1 MQRSTP
7 TIASLELQSLSDVA
21 IIHLIARREEDEAT
35 ARAAFQAFYERYENY
50 LVAVARKVCR
60 QFPGTA
66 NELFEAVLQNTFMR
80 VFERAS
86 TFDTQKV
93 RASQQVAG
101 IKAWLGR
108 IADNEHK
115 ALLKQLVPRTQLSI
129 VEDLA
134 IYEADY
140 VYDPTQE
147 PDTVPLSV
155 KEALLEEALSIL
167 TESERYILLNSLAY
181 EEEGKYLPSAFIAST
196 CETFSISKV
205 NFRKIKSLAL
215 KKVNARIVHLQARKT

>member
-1 MQRSTP
+1 MHRSTS
-7 TIASLELQSLSDVA
+7 TLAGLDLHSLTDVA
-21 IIHLIARREEDEAT
+21 IIQLIARREEDEAI
-35 ARAAFQAFYERYENY
+35 ARAAFQEFYERQEEY
-50 LVAVARKVCR
+50 LAAVARKVCR

-66 NELFEAVLQNTFMR
+66 NELFEAVVQNTFVR
-80 VFERAS
+80 VFERAN
-86 TFDTQKV
+86 TFDTQKMK
-93 RASQQVAG
+93 ASQQAAS

-140 VYDPTQE
+140 AYDPAQE
-147 PDTVPLSV
+147 SATVPLSV
-155 KEALLEEALSIL
+155 NEALLEEALSIL
-167 TESERYILLNSLAY
+167 TEAERYILINSMAY
-181 EEEGKYLPSAFIAST
+181 EEEGKYLPSDFITST
-196 CETFSISKV
+196 CDKFSISKV

-215 KKVNARIVHLQARKT
+215 KKVNARIAHLQALKT